1 MRRFRFP
8 SRRFRA
14 RIAALSVLIT
24 AIVLLGGLLVIVL
37 FDDRPPVDASAPLA
51 TPATVSAEGAATLV
65 VKLDGR
71 MEAAAMEAQAGRRP
85 GVLPALSSF
94 EVPPPL
100 RSIDGASFRDGERV
114 VRLAGVEAPRA
125 HDICLD
131 GALRWSCGLQARAA
145 LHNTVANRSLTC
157 QPRGLSADGGVI
169 AECRLEAGGMLPA
182 GDLARLLV
190 RQGWARPMPDSTAAL
205 AADMDKAKAAG
216 AGLWRGDWHIV
227 TP

>member
-24 AIVLLGGLLVIVL
+24 AIVLLGGLLVIML
-37 FDDRPPVDASAPLA
+37 FDERPPVDAPASLA
-51 TPATVSAEGAATLV
+51 AAATTTAEGATTPA

-71 MEAAAMEAQAGRRP
+71 MEVAAREAQAGRRP
-85 GVLPALSSF
+85 DSLPALSPF
-94 EVPPPL
+94 EVAPPL
-100 RSIDGASFRDGERV
+100 RSIDGASFRDGERI

-125 HDICLD
+125 HDVCLD
-131 GALRWSCGLQARAA
+131 GEERWSCGLQARAA
-145 LHNTVANRSLTC
+145 LHNTVANRSLSC
-157 QPRGLSADGGVI
+157 QPRDLSADGGI
-169 AECRLEAGGMLPA
+169 TAECRLEAGGALPI
-182 GDLARLLV
+182 GDLAHLLV
-190 RQGWARPMPDSTAAL
+190 RQGWVRPMPGSAAVL
-205 AADMDKAKAAG
+205 FADMDKAKAAG